1 MDANDGIRQLDSL
14 LKRHAVRKDDVA
26 ALVRQDDVDSLLN
39 YLTANNIR
47 PEQYEN
53 CYDQGLLHLAGIR
66 FLFPFHHVAQYDAV
80 NILNSLLHQSGDLLK
95 EDAVRFSPN
104 SFP

>member
-1 MDANDGIRQLDSL
+1 MDANDGIRQHDSL

-53 CYDQGLLHLAGIR
+53 CYDQGLLHLAGIH
-66 FLFPFHHVAQYDAV
+66 FLFPFHRVAQYDAV
-80 NILNSLLHQSGDLLK
+80 NILSSLLHQSGDLLK
-95 EDAVRFSPN
+95 EDAVRSSPN